1 LLIIGADVRRIPAD
15 TLTSNDAMVATD
27 LDLAAFLKNIQQLRP
42 DTASVHIIIG
52 NSPLEQFWA
61 AEVRREF
68 QPFMNGM
75 NVTWLNELPFDKMM
89 EKSASLTSRDAIF
102 YLMVAVDVNGAPYS
116 RALEKLR
123 AVATAPIFGIGD
135 YDMGRGIVGGP
146 LIQSQMIGQQA
157 AAAAIR
163 IFRGE
168 SDIKIEPVK
177 LSAPI
182 YDWRE
187 LRKWGINDSLL
198 PAGST
203 VRYREPT
210 AWERYRWQIV
220 MALAALVGQSLLIAG
235 LFYQRARRRTA
246 EIQARAR
253 IKELAFMNRRAAIGA
268 MSASIA
274 HEIKQPLTAIVTNS
288 DVGLGWLDKAT
299 PNVSQATAALK
310 RIANDAYRANR
321 VVESV
326 RAMFQK
332 DEQSRDLIDVNDVVR
347 EVLAFLR
354 VELEEHDITVRTA
367 LSDGKAK
374 VLADRIQLQQVVL
387 NLVRNAIEA
396 MGTMNG
402 KPRLLRIRS
411 ATDSREFMVTIADS
425 GPGVDP
431 DIANRLFEPF
441 VTTKGSGMGMG
452 LATPLSRPMAAAC
465 LWHPQTRMVPFLKL
479 HSPSLES
486 LVIYRGQPRIS
497 VLAVTGGTK
506 KPLGDFAG
514 HSQIPANVGFG
525 SKADMCNAPTHV
537 RFTPNSDRK
546 SGHCTPHLTIR
557 RNTPG
562 NSIWFKWS
570 REESNLR
577 PSV

>member
-1 LLIIGADVRRIPAD
+1 MLLFVATGTESAARRKIMWAVTMTRTRTVLCGTVLLLLATLEIAAAAPLSRVGAPAAYFVHSHRSSLFSTTPLLIIGADVRRIPAD

-452 LATPLSRPMAAAC
+452 LSICHSIIETHGGRLSVA
-465 LWHPQTRMVPFLKL
+465 
-479 HSPSLES
+479 
-486 LVIYRGQPRIS
+486 
-497 VLAVTGGTK
+497 
-506 KPLGDFAG
+506 
-514 HSQIPANVGFG
+514 PAN
-525 SKADMCNAPTHV
+525 
-537 RFTPNSDRK
+537 
-546 SGHCTPHLTIR
+546 PHGAIFEIAL
-557 RNTPG
+557 P
-562 NSIWFKWS
+562 
-570 REESNLR
+570 LA
-577 PSV
+577 